1 MNEEI
6 TIERLSYGD
15 AGIGH
20 TADGKTVFV
29 DGGCPGDVAIVEIT
43 ADKGSYFEGRAVD
56 VAVASP
62 DRVTPACPY
71 AAECGG
77 CGWQHVS
84 YERQLAEKRENVI
97 AQLRRTAGFDEARA
111 RELVGE
117 TVASKRQMGYRN
129 KLEFGCARDSRG
141 GFITGPYRKHTNDI
155 LPVDSCPLA
164 HKAIQRAPKA
174 VRGALRYL
182 SSSNDLGI
190 YRVGVRHSL
199 RTGALEV
206 ALWTNPGPFPRV
218 AVAKT
223 LAKAVKAT
231 SVVRVMTADKGK
243 ARKLKGVETLGG
255 RGFWSESAAGE
266 SFKVSAPSF
275 FQVNTAQ
282 AEKLVNLALEG
293 LELDD
298 DAVVADL
305 YCGVGTFTL
314 PLARAC
320 DTVFAVESYGSS
332 VRDLRRAADEARLD
346 NIEVIGGDAAREL
359 PELGELDALVVDPP
373 RAGLDERVVGGIADA
388 GPRRVAYISCDPA
401 TWARDAARLAKA
413 GYDLVKATPVDM
425 FPQTYHTEV
434 VSIFEHAGRKA

>member
-1 MNEEI
+1 MHEEI
-6 TIERLSYGD
+6 TIERLVYGD
-15 AGIGH
+15 AAIGR
-20 TADGKTVFV
+20 ASNGKTVFV
-29 DGGCPGDVAIVEIT
+29 EGGCPGDVALVEMT
-43 ADKGSYFEGRAVD
+43 ADKGTYLEGRAID
-56 VAVASP
+56 IITPSA
-62 DRVTPACPY
+62 DRVIPSCPY

-84 YERQLAEKRENVI
+84 YERQLEAKRDNVVS
-97 AQLRRTAGFDEARA
+97 QLARTAGFGEERA
-111 RELVGE
+111 QELVAAC
-117 TVASKRQMGYRN
+117 VPSKRQMGYRN
-129 KLEFGCARDSRG
+129 KLEFGCARDERG
-141 GFITGPYRKHTNDI
+141 GFVTGPYRKHTNDI

-164 HKAIQRAPKA
+164 HKAIEKAPKA

-182 SSSNDLGI
+182 SGGNDLGI

-199 RTGALEV
+199 RTKSLEV
-206 ALWTNPGPFPRV
+206 ALWTNPGAFPRA

-223 LAKAVKAT
+223 LSQAVKAT
-231 SVVRVMTADKGK
+231 SIVRVMTDDRGK
-243 ARKLKGVETLGG
+243 ARKLKGVEVLAGK
-255 RGFWSESAAGE
+255 GFWTESVCDE
-266 SFKVSAPSF
+266 DFKVSAPSF

-282 AEKLVNLALEG
+282 AEHLVRIALEG

-320 DTVFAVESYGSS
+320 DLVFAVESYGSS
-332 VRDLRRAADEARLD
+332 VRDLRRVSEEAGLD

-373 RAGLDERVVGGIADA
+373 RAGLAAEIIGSIAEA
-388 GPRRVAYISCDPA
+388 NPRRVAYVSCNPS
-401 TWARDAARLAKA
+401 TWARDVARLEDA
-413 GYDLVKATPVDM
+413 GYALLRATPVDM

-434 VSIFEHAGRKA
+434 VSIFERKA

>member
-1 MNEEI
+1 MHEKI
-6 TIERLSYGD
+6 TIERLAYGD
-15 AGIGH
+15 AAIGH
-20 TADGKTVFV
+20 TAEGKTVFV
-29 DGGCPGDVAIVEIT
+29 DGACPGDVVTFDVI
-43 ADKGSYFEGRAVD
+43 ADKETYLEAR
-56 VAVASP
+56 VADIVTPSP
-62 DRVTPACPY
+62 DRVTPVCPY

-84 YERQLAEKRENVI
+84 YERQLEAKRENVI
-97 AQLRRTAGFDEARA
+97 AQLARTGGFGDERA

-129 KLEFGCARDSRG
+129 KLEFGCGTDANGR
-141 GFITGPYRKHTNDI
+141 FVTGPYRKHSNDL

-164 HKAIQRAPKA
+164 HKAIEKAPKA

-182 SSSNDLGI
+182 SSTNDLGI

-199 RTGALEV
+199 RTRDLEV
-206 ALWTNPGPFPRV
+206 ALWTNTGSFPRN

-223 LAKAVKAT
+223 LSQALKAT
-231 SVVRVMTADKGK
+231 SIVRVMTDDRGK
-243 ARKLKGVETLGG
+243 ARKLKGVEVLAGK
-255 RGFWSESAAGE
+255 GFWTEGAVGE

-282 AEKLVNLALEG
+282 AENLVNLALEG
-293 LELDD
+293 LELSD

-332 VRDLRRAADEARLD
+332 VRDLRRITEEAGLD

-359 PELGELDALVVDPP
+359 PDLGELDALVVDPP
-373 RAGLDERVVGGIADA
+373 RAGLAAEIIGSIAEA
-388 GPRRVAYISCDPA
+388 NPARLAYVSCNPS
-401 TWARDAARLAKA
+401 TWARDAARLAEV
-413 GYDLVKATPVDM
+413 GYDLVRATPVDM

-434 VSIFEHAGRKA
+434 VSIFERRK

>member
-1 MNEEI
+1 MHEEI
-6 TIERLSYGD
+6 TIERLAYGD
-15 AGIGH
+15 TAIGR
-20 TADGKTVFV
+20 AANGKTVFV
-29 DGGCPGDVAIVEIT
+29 EGGCPGDVALVEMT
-43 ADKGSYFEGRAVD
+43 ADKGNYLEGRAIDIVTPS
-56 VAVASP
+56 A
-62 DRVTPACPY
+62 DRVTPVCPY

-84 YERQLAEKRENVI
+84 YERQLEAKRDNVVS
-97 AQLRRTAGFDEARA
+97 QLARTASFGEERA
-111 RELVGE
+111 QELVAAC
-117 TVASKRQMGYRN
+117 VPSKRQIGYRN
-129 KLEFGCARDSRG
+129 KLEFGCARDERG
-141 GFITGPYRKHTNDI
+141 GFVTGLYRKHTNDI

-164 HKAIQRAPKA
+164 HKAIEKAPKA

-182 SSSNDLGI
+182 SGSNDLGI

-199 RTGALEV
+199 RTKSLEV
-206 ALWTNPGPFPRV
+206 ALWTNPGAFPRA

-223 LAKAVKAT
+223 LSQAVKAT
-231 SVVRVMTADKGK
+231 SIVRVMTDDRGK
-243 ARKLKGVETLGG
+243 ARKLKGVEVLTGK
-255 RGFWSESAAGE
+255 GFWTESVCGE
-266 SFKVSAPSF
+266 DFKVSAPSF

-282 AEKLVNLALEG
+282 AEHLVRIALEG

-320 DTVFAVESYGSS
+320 DLVFAVESYGSS
-332 VRDLRRAADEARLD
+332 VRDLRRVSEEAGLD

-373 RAGLDERVVGGIADA
+373 RAGLAAEIIGSIAEA
-388 GPRRVAYISCDPA
+388 NPRRVAYVSCNPS
-401 TWARDAARLAKA
+401 TWARDVARLEDA
-413 GYDLVKATPVDM
+413 GYALLRATPVDM

-434 VSIFEHAGRKA
+434 VSIFERKA

>member
-1 MNEEI
+1 MHEEI
-6 TIERLSYGD
+6 TIERLAYAD

-20 TADGKTVFV
+20 AANGKAIFV
-29 DGGCPGDVAIVEIT
+29 DGGCPGDVALVEVT
-43 ADKGSYFEGRAVD
+43 ADKGSYLEGRVVD
-56 VAVASP
+56 IATPSP

-84 YERQLAEKRENVI
+84 YERQLAEKRDNVVS
-97 AQLRRTAGFDEARA
+97 QLVRTARFDEERA
-111 RELVGE
+111 NSLVGQ
-117 TVASKRQMGYRN
+117 TLPSKRQMGYRN
-129 KLEFGCARDSRG
+129 KLEFGCARDGRG

-164 HKAIQRAPKA
+164 HKAIEKAPKA

-182 SSSNDLGI
+182 SGSNDLGI

-199 RTGALEV
+199 RTKALEV
-206 ALWTNPGPFPRV
+206 ALWTNTGAFPRA

-223 LAKAVKAT
+223 LSQAVKAT
-231 SVVRVMTADKGK
+231 SIVRVMTDDRGK
-243 ARKLKGVETLGG
+243 ARKLKGVEVLAGK
-255 RGFWSESAAGE
+255 GFWTENVCGE
-266 SFKVSAPSF
+266 DFKVSAPSF

-282 AEKLVNLALEG
+282 AEHLVELALDG

-320 DTVFAVESYGSS
+320 DVVFAVESYGSS
-332 VRDLRRAADEARLD
+332 VRDLRRVSEEAGLD
-346 NIEVIGGDAAREL
+346 NIEIIGGDAAREL

-373 RAGLDERVVGGIADA
+373 RAGLAAEIIGSIAEA
-388 GPRRVAYISCDPA
+388 SPHRMAYVSCNPS
-401 TWARDAARLAKA
+401 TWARDVARLEDA
-413 GYDLVKATPVDM
+413 GYELIRVTPVDM
-425 FPQTYHTEV
+425 FPQTYHVEV
-434 VSIFEHAGRKA
+434 VSIFQRRA